1 MSRWLVR
8 HAPPDTLHPANAG
21 RVRDA
26 HQVGGPPE
34 EVFRLDEMVTLNA
47 FHGLAGERITAAKV
61 NQLAPVVNQ
70 TLPMIG
76 CLSFGRSVTLCIVH
90 R

>member
-1 MSRWLVR
+1 MTLPRTGCFQNRQSRAPMSRWLVR

-34 EVFRLDEMVTLNA
+34 EVFGLDEMVS
-47 FHGLAGERITAAKV
+47 RIDFMKMLT
-61 NQLAPVVNQ
+61 N
-70 TLPMIG
+70 IIR
-76 CLSFGRSVTLCIVH
+76 RSH
-90 R
+90 